1 MMINVYIYETV
12 NLAEVELPENLSEH
26 CNKYTLAHSRMVSR
40 YAYSKLVRI
49 LKDASYNPNLIT
61 FTKEGKPVHPQISF
75 SISHSKDYVVIA
87 LSEKSVG
94 CDVEGIFLDER
105 LKMAP
110 KILTVEELEIFDHKL
125 DQNGYLTEK
134 WTLKEAYAK
143 YLGTGLIERVFKT
156 TVEGFSINVKGAVVS
171 IYPRDTI
178 KMYYENREIR

>member
-1 MMINVYIYETV
+1 MINVYIYETA
-12 NLAEVELPENLSEH
+12 NMKEVELPENLSEH
-26 CNKYTLAHSRMVSR
+26 CNRYTLAHSRMVSR
-40 YAYSKLVRI
+40 YAYSLLVKI
-49 LKDASYNPNLIT
+49 LKDASYNPSLIT
-61 FTKEGKPVHPQISF
+61 FTKDGKPIHPQISF
-75 SISHSKDYVVIA
+75 SISHSKDYIVIA

-94 CDVEGIFLDER
+94 CDVEGIFLDEK

-110 KILTVEELEIFDHKL
+110 KILTEEELDVFNHKL

-143 YLGTGLIERVFKT
+143 FLGTGLIERVFKT

-171 IYPRDTI
+171 IYPKDTT

>member
-1 MMINVYIYETV
+1 
-12 NLAEVELPENLSEH
+12 
-26 CNKYTLAHSRMVSR
+26 
-40 YAYSKLVRI
+40 
-49 LKDASYNPNLIT
+49 
-61 FTKEGKPVHPQISF
+61 
-75 SISHSKDYVVIA
+75 
-87 LSEKSVG
+87 
-94 CDVEGIFLDER
+94 
-105 LKMAP
+105 MAP
-110 KILTVEELEIFDHKL
+110 KILTEEELEIFDHKL